1 MSDPPTNLDDCAF
14 CQISRGFDTSPEVVA
29 EGDEWL
35 AFFPLEPATP
45 GHTLVIPRTH
55 VEDFWSAPES
65 LITELTTAAVQVG
78 RAIQSALTPEGLNL
92 ITSAGKAAEQTIFH
106 LHIHLVP
113 RRAGDGFGHI
123 WPSDGPTTATSLLP
137 IASDIRQAWGEGR

>member
-1 MSDPPTNLDDCAF
+1 MSGAPSYLDACAF
-14 CQISRGFDTSPEVVA
+14 CKIARGLDTRPEIVA

-45 GHTLVIPRTH
+45 GHTLVVPRTH

-65 LITELTTAAVQVG
+65 LVSELTAAAGQVG
-78 RAIQSALTPEGLNL
+78 RAIQSALSPEGLNL
-92 ITSAGKAAEQTIFH
+92 ITSAGEAAEQTIFH
-106 LHIHLVP
+106 LHLHLVP

-123 WPSDGPTTATSLLP
+123 WPSDGSTQGSSLRP
-137 IASDIRQAWGEGR
+137 VASRIRRAWGESH